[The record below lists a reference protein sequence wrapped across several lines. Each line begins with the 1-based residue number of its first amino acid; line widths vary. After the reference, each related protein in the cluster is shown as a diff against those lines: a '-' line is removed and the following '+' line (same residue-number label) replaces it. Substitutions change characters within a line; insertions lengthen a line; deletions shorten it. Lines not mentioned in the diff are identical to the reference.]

1 MTNDKFDAD
10 LKSHRR
16 FGLLAFMLLFG
27 FGGIWATSAPI
38 DGAAIATGIVTVK
51 SYSKVVQHLEG
62 GIIKDIFVENGAMVE
77 ANQPILE
84 IDNTQ
89 SLTEL
94 EAQNQRLLSLRTWE
108 TRLEA
113 ERDGRDTLVYP
124 SSFDLLGER
133 AREDMDGQIQ
143 IFNARRSAR
152 AGSIEILEQ
161 RIEQLQSQI
170 RGYRGLQ
177 ASKEKLTASYNE
189 ELVDI
194 GELLSQGF
202 SDKNRLR
209 ELERNVSVLEG
220 EIAELT
226 ATIGSTEVAIGEA
239 RLQILQEEKE
249 FQNDVVSE
257 LRDVQTEINVGVEVA
272 TALEDVVSRTIVRAP
287 DSGIVNGLQ
296 FHTIAGVIAPGM
308 KILDIDSEDQMNLY
322 FQTKKRKILPR
333 SQNQKNYF
341 QLLNSKDIVFAYGPA
356 GTGKTFLAV
365 AKAVASLQQG
375 LVKKIILS
383 RPAVEAGEKLGFLP
397 GDLKEKVDPFLRPI
411 YDALYEMMPY
421 DQVEK
426 KLANNTIEIAP
437 IAFMRG
443 RTLEDCYI
451 ILDEA
456 QNTTKIQ
463 MKMFLTRL
471 GKNSK
476 MVVVGDNTQ
485 IDLISKNESGLIE
498 ASIKLKNIDDIGF
511 IELDQR
517 DVIRHEVV
525 RKIINVYED
534 KNSN

>member
-1 MTNDKFDAD
+1 MSDLNYSLDIELNDNNY
-10 LKSHRR
+10 LPNL
-16 FGLLAFMLLFG
+16 FGVDDKNIQILEKVNNVLIKYRGNKIKIIGTKLSVKNTKEEILLLFEQAKKG
-27 FGGIWATSAPI
+27 LDI
-38 DGAAIATGIVTVK
+38 DEDKIMETRSMK
-51 SYSKVVQHLEG
+51 
-62 GIIKDIFVENGAMVE
+62 
-77 ANQPILE
+77 ILE
-84 IDNTQ
+84 ID
-89 SLTEL
+89 
-94 EAQNQRLLSLRTWE
+94 
-108 TRLEA
+108 
-113 ERDGRDTLVYP
+113 P
-124 SSFDLLGER
+124 
-133 AREDMDGQIQ
+133 
-143 IFNARRSAR
+143 
-152 AGSIEILEQ
+152 
-161 RIEQLQSQI
+161 
-170 RGYRGLQ
+170 
-177 ASKEKLTASYNE
+177 
-189 ELVDI
+189 
-194 GELLSQGF
+194 
-202 SDKNRLR
+202 
-209 ELERNVSVLEG
+209 
-220 EIAELT
+220 
-226 ATIGSTEVAIGEA
+226 
-239 RLQILQEEKE
+239 
-249 FQNDVVSE
+249 
-257 LRDVQTEINVGVEVA
+257 
-272 TALEDVVSRTIVRAP
+272 
-287 DSGIVNGLQ
+287 
-296 FHTIAGVIAPGM
+296 
-308 KILDIDSEDQMNLY
+308 EDQMNFF

-356 GTGKTFLAV
+356 GTGKTYLAV

-485 IDLISKNESGLIE
+485 IDLISKNESGLID

-511 IELDQR
+511 IELNQR

-525 RKIINVYED
+525 RKIINAYEE